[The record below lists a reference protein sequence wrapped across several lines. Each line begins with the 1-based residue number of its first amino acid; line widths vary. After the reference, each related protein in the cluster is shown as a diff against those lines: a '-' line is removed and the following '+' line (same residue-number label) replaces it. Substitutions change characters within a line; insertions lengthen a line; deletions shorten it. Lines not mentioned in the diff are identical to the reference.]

1 MNIVLTGMPGCGK
14 STLGRKA
21 AKALNL
27 DFVDLDIAIEK
38 TLGKSIPNI
47 FKEAGENGFRKAE
60 TAELKKQ
67 LSDDSCKIIASGG
80 GIVTQDENR
89 KLLKDAYVIFIDRPV
104 DIIASDIDSSN
115 RPLLSNG
122 TNNNDEY
129 TRLKA
134 LYDKRYPLYKS
145 CCNQTIKN
153 TKDRES
159 AVNNLINIIKNLIK

>member
-27 DFVDLDIAIEK
+27 DFVDLDTAIEK
-38 TLGKSIPNI
+38 ALGKSITDI
-47 FKEAGENGFRKAE
+47 FKEEGESGFRKAE

-67 LSDDSCKIIASGG
+67 LLNDSQKIIASGG
-80 GIVTQDENR
+80 GIVTQDENLT
-89 KLLKDAYVIFIDRPV
+89 LLKNAYVIFIDRPV

-115 RPLLSNG
+115 RPLLSNS
-122 TNNNDEY
+122 TKSDEY
-129 TRLKA
+129 ARLKT

-145 CCNQTIKN
+145 CCNQTLKN
-153 TKDRES
+153 TKDRET
-159 AVNNLINIIKNLIK
+159 AINNLINIIKNLIK